1 VRTKIRKDRQ
11 RKEESV
17 MWGKSLAAA
26 VLICGVAGAA
36 SADHDDYRR
45 GRGHAY
51 GHGHRVSS
59 ELVYARV
66 VDVEPLVRYV
76 TVDRP
81 RQECWDEI
89 VSEPVRPFG
98 VAGPTIAGGVVGA
111 AVGRQF
117 GSGSGQDAMT
127 LIGAVV
133 GSAVAHE
140 RAVRNQGYATRDV
153 AVQRCRTV
161 SERFTEERIDG
172 YLVTYQY
179 QGRHYTMQTSVP
191 PGDRIPLAVDVRP
204 VAYRVRY

>member
-1 VRTKIRKDRQ
+1 VRSKIRKDRQ
-11 RKEESV
+11 RKEGV
-17 MWGKSLAAA
+17 MWGKSLLV
-26 VLICGVAGAA
+26 VLLMCGFAGAA
-36 SADHDDYRR
+36 SAHHDDYRR
-45 GRGHAY
+45 VRGH
-51 GHGHRVSS
+51 GHGHRGSS

-66 VDVEPLVRYV
+66 VNVEPVVRYV
-76 TVDRP
+76 TFDRP

-179 QGRHYTMQTSVP
+179 QGRHYTMRTDSP
-191 PGDRIPLAVDVRP
+191 PGDRVPLAVDVRP

>member
-11 RKEESV
+11 RKESV

-26 VLICGVAGAA
+26 VLVFGVAGAA
-36 SADHDDYRR
+36 GASHSDDYRR
-45 GRGHAY
+45 GRGH
-51 GHGHRVSS
+51 GHHGST
-59 ELVYARV
+59 EFVYARV
-66 VDVEPLVRYV
+66 VDVDPLVRYV
-76 TVDRP
+76 TVERP

-89 VSEPVRPFG
+89 VTEPVRPFG

-127 LIGAVV
+127 VIGAVV
-133 GSAVAHE
+133 GSAVGHQHAL
-140 RAVRNQGYATRDV
+140 RNQGYATREV
-153 AVQRCRTV
+153 AVERCRVV

-179 QGRHYTMQTSVP
+179 QGRHYTMQTDVP
-191 PGDRIPLAVDVRP
+191 PGDRVRLAVDVRP
-204 VAYRVRY
+204 MPYRVRY